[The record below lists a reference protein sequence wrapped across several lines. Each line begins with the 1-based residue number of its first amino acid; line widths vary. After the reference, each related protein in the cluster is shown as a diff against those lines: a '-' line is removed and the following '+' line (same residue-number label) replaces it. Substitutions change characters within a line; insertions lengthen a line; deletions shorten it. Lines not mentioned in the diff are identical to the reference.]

1 MENEISV
8 KKNNSLLKIAK
19 ILRRNMTRQE
29 KHLWY
34 DFLRRYPQ
42 KIYKQRIIDNFIADF
57 YCHEAR
63 LVIELDGS
71 QHYTLKGKSLDEIRT
86 RIIEQYG
93 ILVLR
98 FSNRDI
104 DDNFEGVCSTIDR
117 TIQDRIYNKPWT
129 LSPANAGA
137 LPKGEPFDSDA
148 TLA

>member
-1 MENEISV
+1 
-8 KKNNSLLKIAK
+8 
-19 ILRRNMTRQE
+19 MTRQE

-34 DFLRRYPQ
+34 DFLRHYPH
-42 KIYKQRIIDNFIADF
+42 KIYKQRSIDNFIADF
-57 YCHEAR
+57 YCHQAR

-71 QHYTLKGKSLDEIRT
+71 QHYTVRGKSLDEMRT

-117 TIQDRIYNKPWT
+117 TI
-129 LSPANAGA
+129 
-137 LPKGEPFDSDA
+137 
-148 TLA
+148 